1 MAAPRIT
8 SQKRYEVV
16 AATLAKAISEGDY
29 KPGQRLP
36 SERDL
41 AEQFKVSRPTVREAV
56 IALEMQGLIEARH
69 GSGIYVTSSTPIE
82 QVQELDIGAFEL
94 TEARRLFEGEAA
106 ALAATV
112 ITDQELA
119 QLEKLLKQIK
129 GENKRKE
136 PGEKADREFHLTI
149 ARATRNGAI
158 VDVVEHLWEIRE
170 RSPLCKAI
178 LQRARDEGVQP
189 MIDEH
194 QGIIDAL
201 RTRDPGAARKAMRA
215 HLERV
220 ISGLLK
226 ATETEEMERART
238 ELEEKRKSLKRRI
251 SV

>member
-1 MAAPRIT
+1 MAAPIT

-16 AATLAKAISEGDY
+16 AAALAQAIADGKY

-56 IALEMQGLIEARH
+56 IALDMQGLIEARH
-69 GSGIYVTSSTPIE
+69 GSGIYVTASRPVG
-82 QVQELDIGAFEL
+82 QMPELDIGAFEL

-106 ALAATV
+106 ALAATS
-112 ITDQELA
+112 ITDEELTN
-119 QLEKLLKQIK
+119 LESLLQDIK
-129 GENKRKE
+129 AENKRHE
-136 PGEKADREFHLTI
+136 PGEKADRIFHVTI
-149 ARATRNGAI
+149 AKATRNSAV
-158 VDVVEHLWEIRE
+158 VDVIEHLWDIRE

-189 MIDEH
+189 MVDEH
-194 QGIIDAL
+194 QHIVDAL
-201 RTRDPGAARKAMRA
+201 RTRDPVKARKAMRA

-226 ATETEEMERART
+226 ATETEEMERKLS
-238 ELEEKRKSLKRRI
+238 ELDEKRKSLKRRI
-251 SV
+251 AV